1 LLVTFILVEIIPVA
15 TVVVLAT
22 HMVSAL
28 LRIIAVVGTN
38 ETVLLTLL
46 IVVCNGGVPL
56 PAADNITA
64 ARLLI
69 ATITKCATT
78 LLFQLNPLINSTVIV
93 AIAHFPPLAA
103 VGGRTTHSDV
113 MAVEITLQGI
123 LAAVLQ
129 FLRALI

>member
-1 LLVTFILVEIIPVA
+1 
-15 TVVVLAT
+15 
-22 HMVSAL
+22 
-28 LRIIAVVGTN
+28 VGTN

-56 PAADNITA
+56 PAADNITT
-64 ARLLI
+64 ARFLI

-78 LLFQLNPLINSTVIV
+78 LLFQLNPLINTTVIV

-103 VGGRTTHSDV
+103 VGRRTTHADV
-113 MAVEITLQGI
+113 VAVEITLQGI